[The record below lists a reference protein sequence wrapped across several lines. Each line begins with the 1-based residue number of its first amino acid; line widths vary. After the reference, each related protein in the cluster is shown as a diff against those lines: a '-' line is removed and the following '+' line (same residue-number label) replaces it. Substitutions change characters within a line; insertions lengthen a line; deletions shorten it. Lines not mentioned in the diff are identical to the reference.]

1 MSKEKNLHA
10 GHRARAVELLLN
22 NADALTDHQ
31 ILEVLLFY
39 VIPRQD
45 TNPLAHKLIKIF
57 GDLEGVFNASL
68 TQLSAV
74 EGVGEKVSA
83 FILAMGEVLKRS
95 AKKQERKIYL
105 IGPIKCCTII

>member
-1 MSKEKNLHA
+1 MSKEKNVHA
-10 GHRARAVELLLN
+10 GHRARAVDLLLN
-22 NADALTDHQ
+22 NADALSDHQ

-68 TQLSAV
+68 SQLSAV

-95 AKKQERKIYL
+95 AKKQERKIDFSQ
-105 IGPIKCCTII
+105 KNTKKA